1 MTNVQVSY
9 AEHQENARHNVAT
22 EQEANRHNVVTETET
37 HRSNRAN
44 EKETK
49 RSHKAQ
55 EKHNRNVLA
64 EQQRH
69 SMVTESQT
77 DRQLS
82 EQERHQRASEDVQKY
97 SAEMSA
103 YGRITAAQIAA
114 ASAQFVAQLQAN
126 VNLQI
131 ASMKDYQAKLDR
143 EAANARNSQNAAT
156 SRYINKA
163 QNLTKKAIAAAD
175 RYQRAIQHQDEVDI
189 QKAQQDIDKLRIQV
203 DKAYK
208 DDKIKLDT
216 YQFIMDVLE
225 KIAPAVKKAAEG
237 EGFN

>member
-37 HRSNRAN
+37 NRSNRAN

-82 EQERHQRASEDVQKY
+82 EQERHQRASEDAQKY

-156 SRYINKA
+156 SRYITKA

-175 RYQRAIQHQDEVDI
+175 RYQRAIQHKDEVDI

-225 KIAPAVKKAAEG
+225 KIAPAVKEAAEG
-237 EGFN
+237 AGFN